1 MLFRSYSIAIIEPL
15 ARVAAGRL
23 LAPGYA
29 GVQLRVGDGHWG
41 WREAAPFDRTIVT
54 AAARN
59 VPSALVDQ
67 LRPGGRQELLLV
79 ATSSDVRTQ
88 ARSMLAVRFV

>member
-1 MLFRSYSIAIIEPL
+1 MLFRS
-15 ARVAAGRL
+15 
-23 LAPGYA
+23 GYA

-67 LRPGGRQELLLV
+67 LRPGGRMVVLVGEPGGRQELLLV
-79 ATSSDVRTQ
+79 ATSSDGRTQ
-88 ARSMLAVRFV
+88 ARSMLAVCFVQMTGGR